1 MLIPALDRRS
11 MNPRPRV
18 ETKNTLTAGLR
29 APAPWHEHGRHSRP
43 WTTYPASS
51 TLSVFFVAFSAS
63 TRTRMQKQKMNEI
76 MDISNKEEK

>member
-1 MLIPALDRRS
+1 MS
-11 MNPRPRV
+11 PRPHV

-29 APAPWHEHGRHSRP
+29 APALGMSMVDSRP
-43 WTTYPASS
+43 WPTYPASS